1 MAKAQADSRF
11 GEVKSS
17 KIKFHNGEP
26 VVVIRGTDPLASN
39 TMIDYARRAER
50 DGCAKEVV
58 DEMFDHAMTIA
69 EWQRHN
75 PELVKPVSEVEPEPE
90 EEPSA
95 EPG

>member
-17 KIKFHNGEP
+17 RIKFHSGEP
-26 VVVIRGTDPLASN
+26 VVVIRGTDPLASKV
-39 TMIDYARRAER
+39 MIDYARLAER
-50 DGCAKEVV
+50 DGTAKEVV

-75 PELVKPVSEVEPEPE
+75 PELVKPVSEIEEP